1 MALLQQSD
9 RKAVLGK
16 AQGCRGTK
24 QMGES
29 QQPEDLITKSIQKP
43 LDLMLDLSSQEND
56 EEINPL
62 SGKNGLVCRAFH
74 HHFIIGRSM
83 GATPLIINY
92 SGVASH
98 IPKNRTVTAVTDFR
112 PTLKCSLWGSEN
124 LPSIRS
130 DWKLIHPS
138 ASSSYL
144 KA

>member
-1 MALLQQSD
+1 VTAKPCLA
-9 RKAVLGK
+9 RPKAAG
-16 AQGCRGTK
+16 GRNR
-24 QMGES
+24 GES

-43 LDLMLDLSSQEND
+43 LDLMVVLSSQEND
-56 EEINPL
+56 AEISPL
-62 SGKNGLVCRAFH
+62 SGKNGLVCRAFY
-74 HHFIIGRSM
+74 HHFLIGRSM

-98 IPKNRTVTAVTDFR
+98 IPKNRTVTDFR
-112 PTLKCSLWGSEN
+112 PTLNSSLWGSEN
-124 LPSIRS
+124 LPSRRS